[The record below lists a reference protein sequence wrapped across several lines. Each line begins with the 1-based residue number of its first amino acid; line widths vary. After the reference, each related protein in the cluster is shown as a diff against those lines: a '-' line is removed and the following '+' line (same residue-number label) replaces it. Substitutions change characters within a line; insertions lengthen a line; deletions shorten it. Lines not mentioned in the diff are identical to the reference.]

1 MASEKIM
8 SKSKDFESIC
18 VLAKH
23 QRDTLAIMSQTD
35 SRIIFVLGGAKS
47 GKSSFALRKAES
59 LPGRKA
65 YIATAE
71 PLDEEMKQR
80 IEKHKTQ
87 RGRDW
92 HTIEEP
98 VHLPRAIKETGNGYA
113 AAVIDC
119 LTLWLTNLLLGTE
132 DPEKEIV
139 SFLSALEARDYP
151 PLFVVSNEVGMGI
164 VPDNALSR
172 RFRDLAGHLNQQM
185 ASIAD
190 EVYLVTAGIPLRI
203 KP

>member
-1 MASEKIM
+1 MNMVSLQKTFRSFASPPKG
-8 SKSKDFESIC
+8 
-18 VLAKH
+18 
-23 QRDTLAIMSQTD
+23 TLEEMGNING
-35 SRIIFVLGGAKS
+35 RIILILGGAKS
-47 GKSSFALRKAES
+47 GKSTFALHKAEL

-71 PLDEEMKQR
+71 PLDDEMKER
-80 IEKHKTQ
+80 IEKHRTQ
-87 RGRDW
+87 RGKDW

-98 VHLPRAIKETGNGYA
+98 VNMTRAFREIGSGYA

-119 LTLWLTNLLLGTE
+119 LTLWLTNLLLGTG
-132 DPEKEIV
+132 DPEIEMR
-139 SFLSALEARDYP
+139 SFLSSLKEGDHP

-172 RFRDLAGHLNQQM
+172 RFRDLAGRLNQEV
-185 ASIAD
+185 ASVAD